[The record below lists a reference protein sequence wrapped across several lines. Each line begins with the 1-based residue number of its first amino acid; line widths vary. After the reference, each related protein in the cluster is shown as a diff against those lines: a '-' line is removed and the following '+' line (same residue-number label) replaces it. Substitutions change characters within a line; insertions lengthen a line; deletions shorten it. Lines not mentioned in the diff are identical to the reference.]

1 MTRLAQ
7 LEERSTFNRVV
18 EGSIPS
24 SGVSFALVDVVF
36 TSIERCN
43 DNDEVT
49 NTIEEALIHSSS
61 SGSITPLVSI
71 VMALTM
77 AAIDENVHLDGV
89 YFLIRREPDILQ
101 KLLSS
106 SSLSSIES
114 ATNSNQRKRKRNDII
129 YQNIMDEE

>member
-1 MTRLAQ
+1 M
-7 LEERSTFNRVV
+7 V

-61 SGSITPLVSI
+61 SGSITPLLNI

-77 AAIDENVHLDGV
+77 AAIDENIHLDCV
-89 YFLIRREPDILQ
+89 
-101 KLLSS
+101 
-106 SSLSSIES
+106 
-114 ATNSNQRKRKRNDII
+114 
-129 YQNIMDEE
+129 